1 MGTNGRMGA
10 AEKDSPLYPF
20 CNPAVL
26 PPFLLVSQLK
36 EELLRRQVK
45 MIAGLGVVVPK
56 SNLQHPAP
64 HIHVLLVGENIDGN
78 SCIAVERHCT
88 VLIHW
93 LNTMIVGKSRNALI
107 HSVGI
112 LIGQIFIGCYCCS
125 QPPFVRRGNF
135 SRLNNQH
142 VGCRRRLRLDIG
154 KLFSNRSDLLFHRGL
169 RQVSLLLLESGT
181 NRSSHLFLCQQRLH
195 RLLFFQFRDNRIRI
209 GFMRLRQ
216 QLGGLPD
223 WRDR

>member
-36 EELLRRQVK
+36 KELLRRQVK
-45 MIAGLGVVVPK
+45 MIARLGVVIPK
-56 SNLQHPAP
+56 SHLQHPAP

-112 LIGQIFIGCYCCS
+112 LIGQIF
-125 QPPFVRRGNF
+125 
-135 SRLNNQH
+135 
-142 VGCRRRLRLDIG
+142 IG